1 MLKKGIILAGGSGTR
16 LYPLTKVVSKQL
28 MPVFDKPMIYYPL
41 STLMLAG
48 LKDILVITTPQD
60 SAMFSAMLGDG
71 SQWGIH
77 ISYAVQPSPD
87 GLAQAFLIGED
98 FIGGDGC
105 ALVLGDNIFYGADLA
120 RLLQRATAREAGA
133 TVFAY
138 YVRDPQRY
146 GVVEFDETGCA
157 VSLEE
162 KPETPRSNYAVT
174 GLYFYDNDVVEIA
187 KAVRPSARGELEI
200 TDVNR
205 AYLERGD
212 LQVEK
217 MRRGFAWL
225 DTGTHESLLQAATF
239 VETIQDRQG
248 LKIACIEEIAY
259 RMGHID
265 AEQVLRLAQPL
276 MKNDYGRYLEQLVN
290 FQDICS
296 AVEQSDRSFF

>member
-138 YVRDPQRY
+138 YVRDPKRY

-205 AYLERGD
+205 TYLERGD

-296 AVEQSDRSFF
+296 AVEQSDRGFF

>member
-71 SQWGIH
+71 SQWGIR

-87 GLAQAFLIGED
+87 GLAQAFLIGEN

-105 ALVLGDNIFYGADLA
+105 TLVLGDNIFYGADLA
-120 RLLQRATAREAGA
+120 RLLQRAMAREAGA

-174 GLYFYDNDVVEIA
+174 GLYFYDNDVIEIA
-187 KAVRPSARGELEI
+187 KAVKPSARGELEI

-205 AYLERGD
+205 AYLKRGD

-276 MKNDYGRYLEQLVN
+276 MKNDYGRYLEQLVKG
-290 FQDICS
+290 
-296 AVEQSDRSFF
+296 

>member
-187 KAVRPSARGELEI
+187 KAVRPSVRGELEI

-296 AVEQSDRSFF
+296 AVEQSDRGFF